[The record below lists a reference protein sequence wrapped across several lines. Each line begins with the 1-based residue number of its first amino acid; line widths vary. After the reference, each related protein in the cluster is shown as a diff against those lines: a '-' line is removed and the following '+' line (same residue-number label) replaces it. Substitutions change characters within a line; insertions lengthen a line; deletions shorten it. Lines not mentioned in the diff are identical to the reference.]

1 MSRKWKIINSIFCS
15 LVMFMGVIAASV
27 PVFADEEMGTT
38 SETIEYTSNE
48 LSEETLEIYE
58 KMMSD
63 DEMQEGDVYVLDES
77 NGETLSVEVSDVHV
91 SKNRAKVTT
100 TSKVFTF
107 SKTIAGKKQNLF
119 KVQSVCTW
127 IKGSKITNLKCTYT
141 ILRTGVTCKWN
152 DNYKHATDVLHILG
166 LDFSYMTTSGII
178 FFGASLDPS
187 RTSLT
192 LDCSLD

>member
-1 MSRKWKIINSIFCS
+1 
-15 LVMFMGVIAASV
+15 MFMGVIAASV

-63 DEMQEGDVYVLDES
+63 DEMQEGDIF
-77 NGETLSVEVSDVHV
+77 TI
-91 SKNRAKVTT
+91 
-100 TSKVFTF
+100 TSKEFIF
-107 SKTIAGKKQNLF
+107 SKTIACKKQNLF

-152 DNYKHATDVLHILG
+152 DNYKHATDVLHIFE
-166 LDFSYMTTSGII
+166 LDFSYMTTAGII
-178 FFGASLDPS
+178 FFGASLYPS